1 METCPYCGATKDAN
15 NHFKHQSLVCYYSE
29 DLADFDYLVENRY
42 VIIYEKE
49 REIELLPYL
58 KRKYINRISNH
69 LTSFKLTFDGQGIV
83 LKSEER
89 KGQTVLIQSSS
100 RFEPRPT
107 SFSSLTTFLRD
118 LFESGHLNHDDFFA
132 LALKKV

>member
-15 NHFKHQSLVCYYSE
+15 NHFKHQSLVCNNSE
-29 DLADFDYLVENRY
+29 NLSDFDLLVEKKY
-42 VIIYEKE
+42 VIIYQEE

-58 KRKYINRISNH
+58 KRKYMNRVNKY
-69 LTSFKLTFDGQGIV
+69 LTSFKLIYKGHSFV

-100 RFEPRPT
+100 QLKSSPT

-118 LFESGHLNHDDFFA
+118 LFESGHLNHDEFFA